1 MLIHCDLLGEKC
13 VRAGPD
19 APEQTCKGCATTF
32 HHACGAHVEG
42 VEEYLAWDKCPY
54 CRTGGLTQLPPR
66 VARAAPPQPGPAT
79 RSCPCPCAGSP
90 PFILSLGENC
100 AASEAAAASLLKPS
114 AGGVNADGSFQCDVP
129 GCSRADTMSPLQ
141 LCSCCALVRL
151 CSACVINSVAG
162 HGAVLKQ
169 FMDEHLEARG
179 TLVCGACLRNTF
191 SHNSCWS
198 PEHATAAEDAERT
211 HPLVLA
217 HRDAR
222 LNALFEA
229 RRDAAFAQRAQPPPR
244 EAQPSSPFRGA
255 DANAPPASSLQAQAA
270 PDETETPPPPPPPA
284 ETELP
289 PPPAVETETPPPP
302 PPGST
307 PAPPAEASRQ
317 AREEAR
323 TPATKSQLQLGSL
336 LLLKSRHAVARV
348 TELGAD
354 GVRVVVH
361 PAASMFWHL
370 PDGDNGTRLTLP
382 LDEAEA
388 ALLCAQPLDPA
399 SSGTRKTT
407 CLFGVPNMAV
417 LGQKKFAV
425 AAQRTGHPRLE
436 LGGSCSLME
445 GVTAKSTAGVVLSS
459 STFMVFVG
467 AFIGRSKAFLGAVLV
482 MAARGPVLM
491 VVPLTALCESSHPG
505 PGMELT
511 LQTLQDVRL
520 TLLLAVRN

>member
-1 MLIHCDLLGEKC
+1 MSIHCDLLGENC
-13 VRAGPD
+13 VRAGPS
-19 APEQTCKGCATTF
+19 APSVCKGCAMSF
-32 HHACGAHVEG
+32 HHACGAAVEG
-42 VEEYLAWDKCPY
+42 VEEKLGLGRVPILPHRRPDAAPTTALQRVRYQLRRRK
-54 CRTGGLTQLPPR
+54 RRLTQAVHGRTPR
-66 VARAAPPQPGPAT
+66 SARHAGL
-79 RSCPCPCAGSP
+79 RSFAG
-90 PFILSLGENC
+90 
-100 AASEAAAASLLKPS
+100 
-114 AGGVNADGSFQCDVP
+114 
-129 GCSRADTMSPLQ
+129 
-141 LCSCCALVRL
+141 
-151 CSACVINSVAG
+151 
-162 HGAVLKQ
+162 
-169 FMDEHLEARG
+169 
-179 TLVCGACLRNTF
+179 LRSTF
-191 SHNSCWS
+191 SYNSCWS
-198 PEHATAAEDAERT
+198 PEHATAAEDAERA

-217 HRDAR
+217 HRDDR

-255 DANAPPASSLQAQAA
+255 DADAPPASSLQAQAA
-270 PDETETPPPPPPPA
+270 PD
-284 ETELP
+284 
-289 PPPAVETETPPPP
+289 ETETPPPP

-323 TPATKSQLQLGSL
+323 TPATKSRLRLGSL

-425 AAQRTGHPRLE
+425 AAQRTGHPRFE

-445 GVTAKSTAGVVLSS
+445 GVTANSTAGVVRHLWFSS
-459 STFMVFVG
+459 APSQASRRRT
-467 AFIGRSKAFLGAVLV
+467 S
-482 MAARGPVLM
+482 AR
-491 VVPLTALCESSHPG
+491 CW
-505 PGMELT
+505 
-511 LQTLQDVRL
+511 
-520 TLLLAVRN
+520 